1 MNIKKRPLVP
11 SLINRMNFSSGQYDE
26 FANMFTV
33 ANVEQ
38 KMLESGHFKG
48 EVKIIR
54 SPNVMINNFRINRKV
69 LQIGSG
75 IPDFITFTI
84 WDPNTLFTWKNH
96 EMKKGMIG
104 VIWNN
109 EHQSVTGSEFSGIP
123 VSINEN
129 FLSNLCR
136 AKGYFELIEKLKKV
150 EVLKVL
156 ETDLKEIRN
165 LSSFILENAD
175 LPDTFSCELLENN
188 LVNLLIDCLA
198 KALPEEAVFDVSVQK
213 FSVMIDFIHDNLR
226 QLTSVNQ
233 IFEKTGIPERTARRL
248 IGKKYG
254 LTPKSFLSALRLNE
268 VRTLLQSNDEESYI
282 FQVASEYNYWHM
294 GQFGRDYKHLF
305 GELPSQTLKLKKI
318 S

>member
-1 MNIKKRPLVP
+1 VVP
-11 SLINRMNFSSGQYDE
+11 SLINRMNFSSEQYDE

-33 ANVEQ
+33 ADVEQ
-38 KMLESGHFKG
+38 KTLESGHFKG

-136 AKGYFELIEKLKKV
+136 AKGYFELMDKLKNV
-150 EVLKVL
+150 EILKVL
-156 ETDLKEIRN
+156 ETDLEEIRN
-165 LSSFILENAD
+165 LSSFIIENAD
-175 LPDTFSCELLENN
+175 LPNGFAYELLENN
-188 LVNLLIDCLA
+188 LVNLLLDCLA
-198 KALPEEAVFDVSVQK
+198 NALPEETVLDVSVQK
-213 FSVMIDFIHDNLR
+213 FSGMIDFIHDNLR

-233 IFEKTGIPERTARRL
+233 IFEETGIPERTARRL

-254 LTPKSFLSALRLNE
+254 ISPKTFLSALRLNE
-268 VRTLLQSNDEESYI
+268 VRKLLLSNDEESHV
-282 FQVASEYNYWHM
+282 FQVASEYSYWHM

-305 GELPSQTLKLKKI
+305 GELPSQTLKLKKV
-318 S
+318 SY